1 MHICVRARTTSLPKK
16 HQDMEENNF
25 QETQHRE
32 EENNKANSIIK
43 PRDVKGIAKKNSVL
57 GEHGDYCL

>member
-1 MHICVRARTTSLPKK
+1 
-16 HQDMEENNF
+16 MEENNF

-43 PRDVKGIAKKNSVL
+43 PRDVKGIVIVIIVKQRMRKNS
-57 GEHGDYCL
+57 CLTFLNFFKKLLYYNKK

>member
-1 MHICVRARTTSLPKK
+1 
-16 HQDMEENNF
+16 MEENNF

-43 PRDVKGIAKKNSVL
+43 PRDVEGIAKKNSVL